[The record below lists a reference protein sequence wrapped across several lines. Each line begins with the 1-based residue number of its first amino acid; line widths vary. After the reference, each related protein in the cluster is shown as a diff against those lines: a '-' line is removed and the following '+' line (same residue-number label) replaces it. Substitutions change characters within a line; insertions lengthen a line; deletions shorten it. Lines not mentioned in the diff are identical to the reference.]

1 MKKIATSLF
10 PVLLCVLCFCACIKR
25 EQKEK
30 TESLRIVSLSPALT
44 ELIFQ
49 LGAEKSLQGR
59 TDVCDFPDSPDLKAV
74 PVVGTFGGPEVE
86 KVILRKPTH
95 IFANTLIQ
103 PQLKK
108 KLSESGSKVVLQPC
122 DTLKDYLRWVDLL
135 GMELNKRAAAEKE
148 RTRIETWLKENTAR
162 KGSGKKLLFV
172 LWDQPL
178 TVAGAGT
185 LPDSAIRLAGGI
197 NAAASEKGY
206 FKCSSEFLL
215 TAEIDG
221 IVWAL
226 DKPYSL
232 KRDLPLWR
240 VPDPD
245 LLLRPGPRFP
255 DGVDALRTW
264 LEKTE
269 APE

>member
-1 MKKIATSLF
+1 
-10 PVLLCVLCFCACIKR
+10 
-25 EQKEK
+25 
-30 TESLRIVSLSPALT
+30 
-44 ELIFQ
+44 
-49 LGAEKSLQGR
+49 
-59 TDVCDFPDSPDLKAV
+59 
-74 PVVGTFGGPEVE
+74 
-86 KVILRKPTH
+86 
-95 IFANTLIQ
+95 
-103 PQLKK
+103 
-108 KLSESGSKVVLQPC
+108 
-122 DTLKDYLRWVDLL
+122 
-135 GMELNKRAAAEKE
+135 MELNKHAAAEKE

-206 FKCSSEFLL
+206 FKCSDEFFL
-215 TAEIDG
+215 TAEFDG

-245 LLLRPGPRFP
+245 LLQMVLEEAENRGY
-255 DGVDALRTW
+255 DVSKLIWVDQSRNIEAL
-264 LEKTE
+264 KDS
-269 APE
+269 AQ